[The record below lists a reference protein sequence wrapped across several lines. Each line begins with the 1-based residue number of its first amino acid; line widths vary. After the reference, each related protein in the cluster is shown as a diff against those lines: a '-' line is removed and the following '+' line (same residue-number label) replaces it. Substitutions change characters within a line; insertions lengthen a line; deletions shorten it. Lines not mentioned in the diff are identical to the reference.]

1 VSDPVVRHAP
11 GAPGIEP
18 RWTSSAKSGVGT
30 ALTRESRVWFTLSHG
45 ILNEIY
51 FPRVDQA
58 CTRDQ
63 EFIVTDGQ
71 GYFSEE
77 KRHCTFEVQ
86 PLEPGVPAF
95 SLVNTY
101 LRPILR
107 VVTLPIS
114 ILTLGIFL
122 LIINAFMILL
132 VGAVSVQLHLGFTVH
147 DFWAAFLGAI
157 VVAIVGFILAVTLA
171 PARFASRMF

>member
-1 VSDPVVRHAP
+1 MAQLIQIAINAVALYVAVVLVP
-11 GAPGIEP
+11 GLDFRGEWWKFVLVA
-18 RWTSSAKSGVGT
+18 V
-30 ALTRESRVWFTLSHG
+30 
-45 ILNEIY
+45 
-51 FPRVDQA
+51 
-58 CTRDQ
+58 
-63 EFIVTDGQ
+63 
-71 GYFSEE
+71 
-77 KRHCTFEVQ
+77 
-86 PLEPGVPAF
+86 AF

-107 VVTLPIS
+107 IVTLPIS

-132 VGAVSVQLHLGFTVH
+132 VGAVSIQLRLGFTVH

-171 PARFASRMF
+171 PARFAGRMF

>member
-1 VSDPVVRHAP
+1 LAGNPIRAAVRIGYATSAMAQVIQIAINAIALYVAVVLVP
-11 GAPGIEP
+11 GLE
-18 RWTSSAKSGVGT
+18 
-30 ALTRESRVWFTLSHG
+30 FHG
-45 ILNEIY
+45 EWWKFVL
-51 FPRVDQA
+51 VA
-58 CTRDQ
+58 
-63 EFIVTDGQ
+63 V
-71 GYFSEE
+71 
-77 KRHCTFEVQ
+77 
-86 PLEPGVPAF
+86 AF

-107 VVTLPIS
+107 IVTMPIS

-132 VGAVSVQLHLGFTVH
+132 VGAVSIQLHLGFTVH

-171 PARFASRMF
+171 PARFAGRMF

>member
-1 VSDPVVRHAP
+1 MAQLIQIAINAIALYVAVILVP
-11 GAPGIEP
+11 GLEFHGE
-18 RWTSSAKSGVGT
+18 WWKF
-30 ALTRESRVWFTLSHG
+30 ALVA
-45 ILNEIY
+45 
-51 FPRVDQA
+51 V
-58 CTRDQ
+58 
-63 EFIVTDGQ
+63 
-71 GYFSEE
+71 
-77 KRHCTFEVQ
+77 
-86 PLEPGVPAF
+86 AF

-132 VGAVSVQLHLGFTVH
+132 VGAVSVQLHLGFSVH
-147 DFWAAFLGAI
+147 DFGAAFLGAI